1 MLNDEFF
8 REELESIINSP
19 ESYTKEDLHEAFLVM
34 TERYFNEMITTMN
47 LERAITEGLDKES
60 ADARIEEIATSN
72 PSMNDLDI
80 TNAQLTDKKEV
91 IQNLMSYIEFEFGID
106 II

>member
-1 MLNDEFF
+1 M
-8 REELESIINSP
+8 
-19 ESYTKEDLHEAFLVM
+19 VM

-47 LERAITEGLDKES
+47 LERAITEGMDKES

-72 PSMNDLDI
+72 PSMNDLDM
-80 TNAQLTDKKEV
+80 TTAQLTDKKEV
-91 IQNLMSYIEFEFGID
+91 IQTLMSYIEFGFGID

>member
-19 ESYTKEDLHEAFLVM
+19 ESYTKEEIHEAFLVM
-34 TERYFNEMITTMN
+34 TEKYLNEMINTMN
-47 LERAITEGLDKES
+47 LEREITKGMDKDS
-60 ADARIEEIATSN
+60 ANEKLEEIATSN
-72 PSMNDLDI
+72 PSMSDLDH
-80 TNAQLTDKKEV
+80 TNALSTDKKEV
-91 IQNLMSYIEFEFGID
+91 IDNLMAYIEFEFGID

>member
-8 REELESIINSP
+8 REELESIINNP

-34 TERYFNEMITTMN
+34 TERYLNEMISTMN
-47 LERAITEGLDKES
+47 LERAITEGMDKES
-60 ADARIEEIATSN
+60 ADEKLEEIATSN
-72 PSMNDLDI
+72 PSMSDLDH
-80 TNAQLTDKKEV
+80 TNALLTDKKEV

-106 II
+106 IL